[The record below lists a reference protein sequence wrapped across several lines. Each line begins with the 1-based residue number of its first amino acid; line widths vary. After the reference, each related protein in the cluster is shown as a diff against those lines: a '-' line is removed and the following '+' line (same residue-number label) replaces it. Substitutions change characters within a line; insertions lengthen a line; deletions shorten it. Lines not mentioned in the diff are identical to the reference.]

1 VPTPVPALHGCGAE
15 RDASNRRTNASQG
28 TGDQAASVEETTTQL
43 DAMSGSIE
51 RSAEASRE
59 TERVA
64 VGGARDAGE
73 SGAAVHAS
81 ASVAY
86 LARAM
91 PPAA

>member
-1 VPTPVPALHGCGAE
+1 L
-15 RDASNRRTNASQG
+15 R
-28 TGDQAASVEETTTQL
+28 
-43 DAMSGSIE
+43 SIE